1 MTALTT
7 QPSASRETEED
18 LAARYRRRQARRKG
32 WLILAVLGVGLAF
45 LLDLAT
51 GPALLSPDRV
61 LRALL
66 DPSGVTVAEATIVR
80 ALRLPP
86 AVTAILV
93 GAALSLAG
101 TEMQTVL
108 DNPLASPF
116 TLGLSSAATFG
127 AALCIVLGTTLP
139 NLPPSWILPAYAF
152 AFAFGAALLLQA
164 LSRLRGG
171 RDGVVLFGIALFFS
185 FNALVALLQ
194 FAATEQ
200 ALQQLVFWTMGNV
213 TRTDWPQI
221 TVLALV
227 LGGTVPLSLRA
238 APGLTAL
245 RFGAERARTLGV
257 DVDRLR
263 LGAMVRIS
271 VLTGVAVAFVG
282 TIGFVGLVGPHLA
295 RLLTGED
302 HRLLLP
308 MSLCTGALLLSL
320 ASTVSKLVVPGV
332 TVPIGIVTALIGVPF
347 FLALIL
353 RRGRRD
359 A

>member
-1 MTALTT
+1 MSGFPTE
-7 QPSASRETEED
+7 SASSGTTVHD
-18 LAARYRRRQARRKG
+18 LTARYRRTQRRRAA
-32 WLILAVLGVGLAF
+32 WLVLVGLCVGLAF
-45 LLDLAT
+45 LLDLGT
-51 GPALLSPDRV
+51 GPALLSPGRV

-66 DPSGVTVAEATIVR
+66 DPTSVTIGEATIVR
-80 ALRLPP
+80 AIRLPP
-86 AVTAILV
+86 AVAAILV

-139 NLPPSWILPAYAF
+139 HLPQAWILPVYAF
-152 AFAFGAALLLQA
+152 AFAFGAALFLQV

-171 RDGVVLFGIALFFS
+171 RDAVVLFGIALFFS

-213 TRTDWPQI
+213 SRTEWPQI
-221 TVLALV
+221 GVLALV
-227 LGGTVPLSLRA
+227 LAAIVPLSLRSA
-238 APGLTAL
+238 SGLTAL
-245 RFGAERARTLGV
+245 RFGSERARTFGV
-257 DVDRLR
+257 DVDHLR
-263 LGAMVRIS
+263 LAAMLRIS

-320 ASTVSKLVVPGV
+320 ASTASKLVVPGV
-332 TVPIGIVTALIGVPF
+332 VLPIGIVTALVGVPF